1 MVLCGTK
8 NGSSM
13 ASLEEPFEAPI
24 FLRVESNKWS
34 FILLPPALSFL
45 TCVCV
50 REQAWIYNAHSHSWK
65 LKAYLART
73 SFPEV
78 R

>member
-50 REQAWIYNAHSHSWK
+50 RENKPGFTIHILILEN
-65 LKAYLART
+65 
-73 SFPEV
+73 
-78 R
+78 